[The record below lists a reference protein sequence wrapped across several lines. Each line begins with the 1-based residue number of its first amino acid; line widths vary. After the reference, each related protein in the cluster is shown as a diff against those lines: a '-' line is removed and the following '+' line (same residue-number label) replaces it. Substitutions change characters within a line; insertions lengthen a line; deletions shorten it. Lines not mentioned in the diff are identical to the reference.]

1 MPIFFP
7 LSLISLLYTIIALF
21 AYQGHRIIHNIG
33 AVFRVFVP
41 LILYFIV
48 MWTSTF
54 ALIYHLTRREV
65 PQAGH
70 DGVYGY
76 ETAVVQAFTA
86 DFVSRHVSL
95 ECAFFMIQIRPGAC
109 DRCRNCGVWCQ
120 LGAGVSS
127 HHWTLIEVPVLLG
140 LTWVALYPRHKL
152 DWNQPICTEPEKVV

>member
-1 MPIFFP
+1 MYSILEYRSVTRYGLILLAGKGFFTKRFLPLFSP
-7 LSLISLLYTIIALF
+7 LSLIGLLYTIIVLF

-95 ECAFFMIQIRPGAC
+95 ECAF
-109 DRCRNCGVWCQ
+109 
-120 LGAGVSS
+120 S
-127 HHWTLIEVPVLLG
+127 
-140 LTWVALYPRHKL
+140 
-152 DWNQPICTEPEKVV
+152 